1 MNIGNRQA
9 ACMATLGGMLISFAL
24 IAFAGF
30 NTAQTQLSIA
40 SKEVA
45 GAATSKDTDTIH
57 RHLQRLINCL
67 VGMQG
72 EEFDLDV
79 GNPCAEQDSS
89 VIQDLRSV
97 PGIQMLVEQALNLAK
112 TGLLIEA
119 VEPAQDVAQAARKIL
134 TSASQKVAKEHN
146 GGH

>member
-1 MNIGNRQA
+1 MNIGNRQVT
-9 ACMATLGGMLISFAL
+9 CMIALGGMLINFVL
-24 IAFAGF
+24 IASADFSA
-30 NTAQTQLSIA
+30 AQTQLSIA
-40 SKEVA
+40 SKEAVS
-45 GAATSKDTDTIH
+45 AATSKDTNTVH

-89 VIQDLRSV
+89 AMRDLKPV
-97 PGIQMLVEQALNLAK
+97 PGIKMLVEQALNLAK

-119 VEPAQDVAQAARKIL
+119 VGPAQDVAQAAGKIL
-134 TSASQKVAKEHN
+134 TRASQKVAEEHN
-146 GGH
+146 GDH